1 MGIFDLLSF
10 MILSL
15 TLLLGVGIGI
25 VISIIACYVGDKY
38 DL

>member
-1 MGIFDLLSF
+1 MGIFDFISF
-10 MILSL
+10 MILSI

-25 VISIIACYVGDKY
+25 VISIIACYIGDKY